1 MGSGVADFHAIHS
14 VGSSV
19 LTYLRNAYPD
29 NLPSCEF
36 HLISSG
42 ELAED
47 KDLGTALSLYL
58 YRIGVNEHLRN
69 RGPAHGPSDA
79 RGPLSL
85 DLHYLLTVW
94 AKSASEEQVILG
106 WALRQLHTIPVL
118 DVSSLSAEG
127 GWHPGDVVHLI
138 PAEISNEDMMR
149 IWDAV
154 IPSYRLSFPYIARV
168 VLIDPERMEEGRPVV
183 AARFGFT
190 DREARP

>member
-1 MGSGVADFHAIHS
+1 
-14 VGSSV
+14 V
-19 LTYLRNAYPD
+19 LTFLRNAYPD
-29 NLPSCEF
+29 NLPACEF

-69 RGPAHGPSDA
+69 RGPVHGAPEA
-79 RGPLSL
+79 RGPLPL
-85 DLHYLLTVW
+85 DLHFLLTVW

-106 WALRQLHTIPVL
+106 WALRQLHTVPVL
-118 DVSSLSAEG
+118 DVSSLSADG
-127 GWHPGDVVHLI
+127 GWDPGDVIHLI

-168 VLIDPERMEEGRPVV
+168 VRIDPERFEEARAVV
-183 AARFGFT
+183 ETRFGFT
-190 DREARP
+190 DREALP

>member
-1 MGSGVADFHAIHS
+1 VADFHAIHS

-19 LTYLRNAYPD
+19 LTFLRNAYPD

-42 ELAED
+42 ELSQD
-47 KDLGTALSLYL
+47 QDLGTALSLYL

-69 RGPAHGPSDA
+69 RGPVQGPPEA
-79 RGPLSL
+79 RGPLPL
-85 DLHYLLTVW
+85 DLHFLLTVW

-106 WALRQLHTIPVL
+106 WALRQLHTVPVL
-118 DVSSLSAEG
+118 DVSSLSADG
-127 GWHPGDVVHLI
+127 GWDPGDVIHFI

-154 IPSYRLSFPYIARV
+154 TPSYRLSFPYIARV
-168 VLIDPERMEEGRPVV
+168 VRIDPERQEEGRPVV
-183 AARFGFT
+183 ATRFGFT

>member
-1 MGSGVADFHAIHS
+1 MADFHAIHS

-19 LTYLRNAYPD
+19 LTYLRNAYPND
-29 NLPSCEF
+29 LPACEF
-36 HLISSG
+36 VLLSSG
-42 ELAED
+42 ELDEER
-47 KDLGTALSLYL
+47 DLGTALSLYL

-79 RGPLSL
+79 RGPLAL
-85 DLHYLLTVW
+85 DLHFLLTVW
-94 AKSASEEQVILG
+94 AKSATEEQVILG

-118 DVSSLSAEG
+118 DTSSLSADG
-127 GWHPGDVVHLI
+127 GWDPGDIIHLI

-154 IPSYRLSFPYIARV
+154 TPSYRLSFPYIARV
-168 VLIDPERMEEGRPVV
+168 VRIDPERQEDARPVV
-183 AARFGFT
+183 ATRLAFT